1 MEGSR
6 IDGVSWKE
14 VGSDWA
20 MDLRIEDHLTARSL
34 NKREPCQKP
43 DMAHENRE
51 RIGGARGQ
59 RGHVPSLRFAR
70 PVRIFAGIFRSQV
83 SSALNQGENKEAGLL
98 NGLGVV

>member
-1 MEGSR
+1 MEGPT
-6 IDGVSWKE
+6 IDGVSLKK
-14 VGSDWA
+14 VSSDLA
-20 MDLRIEDHLTARSL
+20 MDLRIEDRLMARSL

-51 RIGGARGQ
+51 RIGGAGGQ
-59 RGHVPSLRFAR
+59 RSHVPSRRFAR
-70 PVRIFAGIFRSQV
+70 PVRIFGGIFSSQA